1 VTNINKRLTLQ
12 VSPSNANMGDDGL
25 IPREPL
31 PEDHFI
37 KKISDGYF

>member
-1 VTNINKRLTLQ
+1 MTNINKRLTLQ
-12 VSPSNANMGDDGL
+12 VSPSKANMGEEEL
-25 IPREPL
+25 IGREPL